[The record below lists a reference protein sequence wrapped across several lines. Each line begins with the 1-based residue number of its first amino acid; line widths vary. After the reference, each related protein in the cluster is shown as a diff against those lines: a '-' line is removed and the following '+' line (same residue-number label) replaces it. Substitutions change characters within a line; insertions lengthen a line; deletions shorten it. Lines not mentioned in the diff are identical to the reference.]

1 MASLFLSSTFLAFPS
16 SHKLFLSLH
25 HNHHRL
31 SFNNFQQYP
40 LRKHFTYRLYA
51 SSLNKTSRSRRKL
64 KSNEELRNDLREFLS
79 RVGLPNDHVPTMK
92 ELSEHGRNDLANIV
106 RRRGYKFVRELLANS
121 TKIDCD
127 GLIAEK
133 GLPGQNEK
141 VGNEAEDFLL
151 LVEEP
156 SLRNYFGS
164 TNTESNLNSD
174 DNSGLPIESS
184 ADSSLEENHSY
195 AYNGQNDT
203 ESNRSVMNNL
213 SGGSFSNTDLICDEI
228 GLLPLESSSSL
239 GLEEKASTSYNI
251 ERQHEKKNIAENI
264 SSSNDVSTMETYFSS
279 SNVEPSPNFVEH
291 HYTSPEASTT
301 ITLEGEVSSSNDV
314 CIVESYSSSSNVEPS
329 LNFVEHHY
337 MSPEASATI
346 TMEEEVSSSN
356 DVSIVESYSSSS
368 NIEPSP
374 NFVENHYTSP
384 EASATIT
391 LEEKVSSSNDVSI
404 LESYPSSS
412 NVELSPNFVEYHYTS
427 PEASESNDVSIV
439 ESYPSSSNIKPF
451 PNLVEHHYTSSEA
464 STSNDVSI
472 IDSYPSSSNIKP
484 FPNFVEHHYTS
495 AQASAS
501 ITLEEKVSS
510 SNDVFIVESYPSSSN
525 VESSSNFV
533 EHHYTAPEASAPL
546 TLEEKVANFIQNG
559 DLDMIDDDVY
569 DILDES
575 DAKESEEVTEGG
587 NKSGIPGPDLLERV
601 YNHRADGAVTLNGSA
616 LTSNKLTSS
625 ATVNH
630 PLRDDGLAAEGL
642 INVDF
647 DKDLDIETS
656 RIENQLEIN
665 NLKSMLQQMELELSR
680 LKDQIEKE
688 QRALCV
694 LQTKAETEISKAQKL
709 ISEKDAE
716 LNAVEESLSGL
727 EEVEIQYSGDGE
739 IVEVAGSFN
748 GWHHRIKMDPKP
760 SSSIIE
766 TIGSR
771 KSRTWSTVLWLYP
784 GMYEIKFIVD
794 GEWKNDPKRESV
806 TRGGILNNIL
816 RVDR

>member
-1 MASLFLSSTFLAFPS
+1 MASLFLSSTFLPFPP
-16 SHKLFLSLH
+16 SHKIFLSLH

-51 SSLNKTSRSRRKL
+51 SSLNKTSRSRRKV

-127 GLIAEK
+127 DLIAEK
-133 GLPGQNEK
+133 GLP
-141 VGNEAEDFLL
+141 
-151 LVEEP
+151 
-156 SLRNYFGS
+156 
-164 TNTESNLNSD
+164 
-174 DNSGLPIESS
+174 
-184 ADSSLEENHSY
+184 
-195 AYNGQNDT
+195 
-203 ESNRSVMNNL
+203 
-213 SGGSFSNTDLICDEI
+213 
-228 GLLPLESSSSL
+228 
-239 GLEEKASTSYNI
+239 
-251 ERQHEKKNIAENI
+251 
-264 SSSNDVSTMETYFSS
+264 
-279 SNVEPSPNFVEH
+279 
-291 HYTSPEASTT
+291 
-301 ITLEGEVSSSNDV
+301 
-314 CIVESYSSSSNVEPS
+314 
-329 LNFVEHHY
+329 
-337 MSPEASATI
+337 
-346 TMEEEVSSSN
+346 
-356 DVSIVESYSSSS
+356 
-368 NIEPSP
+368 
-374 NFVENHYTSP
+374 
-384 EASATIT
+384 
-391 LEEKVSSSNDVSI
+391 
-404 LESYPSSS
+404 
-412 NVELSPNFVEYHYTS
+412 
-427 PEASESNDVSIV
+427 
-439 ESYPSSSNIKPF
+439 
-451 PNLVEHHYTSSEA
+451 
-464 STSNDVSI
+464 
-472 IDSYPSSSNIKP
+472 
-484 FPNFVEHHYTS
+484 
-495 AQASAS
+495 
-501 ITLEEKVSS
+501 
-510 SNDVFIVESYPSSSN
+510 
-525 VESSSNFV
+525 
-533 EHHYTAPEASAPL
+533 
-546 TLEEKVANFIQNG
+546 
-559 DLDMIDDDVY
+559 
-569 DILDES
+569 DES

-616 LTSNKLTSS
+616 LTSNKLASS

-630 PLRDDGLAAEGL
+630 PLRDDGLVAEGL
-642 INVDF
+642 LNVDF